1 MSVNQLALRKF
12 DDFSNDVIVVD
23 GLWGSG
29 KQLVSTLVG
38 GFDRVEHFKYNPD
51 YDYLCATAHLG
62 AMSQNATTT
71 LLQLIAGRNQYYN
84 LIGREV
90 NLRWRDETGPR
101 FHPTP
106 FRFLARLFS
115 KDGEKIASTIDREN
129 IANNIT
135 THCIFPVSRPFVDA
149 FGSRLKFIE
158 VVRHPLH
165 LVTHWSRFL
174 EPSRWR
180 RVREINLTVDFLD
193 HKVPWFAA
201 SWAERFV
208 NAKTFDQALLCV
220 DFLCNWVIDTFGA
233 VERDSS
239 AFHFV
244 QFENLVLNPS
254 DELGSL
260 SNFLGR
266 TQTKGM
272 KKIMR
277 QNAIPR
283 KNIADGPKMGQ
294 NYRWTA
300 LEKDETVYKDAMKMV
315 KESGSPDL
323 VETFLRT
330 ISRYNTTWNGPLAKF
345 E

>member
-1 MSVNQLALRKF
+1 MSQWPLRKF

-51 YDYLCATAHLG
+51 YDYLCAASHLQMMN
-62 AMSQNATTT
+62 ANATVT

-106 FRFLARLFS
+106 LKFVSRLFS
-115 KDGEKIASTIDREN
+115 KDGEAIAKSIDEQN

-135 THCIFPVSRPFVDA
+135 THCIYPVANPIIEA
-149 FGSRLKFIE
+149 FGDRLKFIE

-180 RVREINLTVDFLD
+180 RVREINLTVDCNGY
-193 HKVPWFAA
+193 KVPWFA
-201 SWAERFV
+201 SPWAEKFAQ
-208 NAKTFDQALLCV
+208 AKTFDQALMSV
-220 DFLCNWVIDTFGA
+220 DYLCNWVIDTA
-233 VERDSS
+233 QSENNLASK
-239 AFHFV
+239 FHFV
-244 QFENLVLNPS
+244 QFELLVLEPES
-254 DELGSL
+254 ELARLGE
-260 SNFLGR
+260 FLGR

-283 KNIADGPKMGQ
+283 ENIADGPKMGQ
-294 NYRWTA
+294 SYRWTA
-300 LEKDETVYKDAMKMV
+300 LEKDESVYSEAMEMINQQ
-315 KESGSPDL
+315 GSADL
-323 VETFLRT
+323 VSAFKKT
-330 ISRYNTTWNGPLAKF
+330 ISRYNSIWSGPLAKF

>member
-1 MSVNQLALRKF
+1 LSQWPLRKF

-29 KQLVSTLVG
+29 KQLVSTIVG
-38 GFDRVEHFKYNPD
+38 GFERVEHFKYNPD
-51 YDYLCATAHLG
+51 YDYLCAASHLQ
-62 AMSQNATTT
+62 AMNSNATVT

-106 FRFLARLFS
+106 LKFVSRLFS
-115 KDGEKIASTIDREN
+115 KDGEAIAKTIDEQN

-135 THCIFPVSRPFVDA
+135 THCIYPVASPIVEA
-149 FGSRLKFIE
+149 FGDRLKFIE

-180 RVREINLTVDFLD
+180 RVREINLTVDCNGY
-193 HKVPWFAA
+193 KVPWFAN
-201 SWAERFV
+201 SWAEKFAR
-208 NAKTFDQALLCV
+208 AKTFDQALMSV
-220 DFLCNWVIDTFGA
+220 DFLCNWVIDVA
-233 VERDSS
+233 QAKNADSK
-239 AFHFV
+239 FHFI
-244 QFENLVLNPS
+244 QFEKLVLNPTT
-254 DELGSL
+254 ELEALGE
-260 SNFLGR
+260 FLGR
-266 TQTKGM
+266 AQTKGM

-300 LEKDETVYKDAMKMV
+300 LEKDEKVYSEAMAMIHQQ
-315 KESGSPDL
+315 GSADL
-323 VETFLRT
+323 VAAFIKT
-330 ISRYNTTWNGPLAKF
+330 ISRYNSIWKGPLARF

>member
-1 MSVNQLALRKF
+1 MNNWPLKKF

-38 GFDRVEHFKYNPD
+38 GYERVEHFKYNPD
-51 YDYLCATAHLG
+51 YDYLCATAHLQ
-62 AMSQNATTT
+62 AMNSNATTT

-106 FRFLARLFS
+106 FKFVARLLS
-115 KDGEKIASTIDREN
+115 KDGEAIAKTIDEKN

-135 THCIFPVSRPFVDA
+135 THCILPVSAPIVEA
-149 FGSRLKFIE
+149 FGERLKFIE

-174 EPSRWR
+174 EPTRWR
-180 RVREINLTVDFLD
+180 RVREINLTVDCNG
-193 HKVPWFAA
+193 HKVPWFAN
-201 SWAERFV
+201 SWAEKFA
-208 NAKTFDQALLCV
+208 NANTFDQALLSV
-220 DFLCNWVIDTFGA
+220 DFLCNWVMDVSQSQGSDTA
-233 VERDSS
+233 K
-239 AFHFV
+239 FHFI
-244 QFENLVLNPS
+244 QFEKLVLDPFH
-254 DELGSL
+254 EIERLGT
-260 SNFLGR
+260 FLGR
-266 TQTKGM
+266 GQTRGM

-300 LEKDETVYKDAMKMV
+300 LEKDEKVYSEAMTMIHQQ
-315 KESGSPDL
+315 GSADL
-323 VETFLRT
+323 VAAFKKT
-330 ISRYNTTWNGPLAKF
+330 ISRYNSMWQGPLAKF

>member
-1 MSVNQLALRKF
+1 MSQWPLKKF
-12 DDFSNDVIVVD
+12 DDFGNDVVVVD

-38 GFDRVEHFKYNPD
+38 GFERVEHFKYNPD
-51 YDYLCATAHLG
+51 YDYLCATAHLD
-62 AMSQNATTT
+62 AMNNNATVT

-106 FRFLARLFS
+106 FKFLSRLFS
-115 KDGEKIASTIDREN
+115 KDGEAIAKTIDELN

-135 THCIFPVSRPFVDA
+135 THCIYPISQPIVDA

-174 EPSRWR
+174 EPNRWR
-180 RVREINLTVDFLD
+180 RVREINLTVDYKGN
-193 HKVPWFAA
+193 KVPWFAA
-201 SWAERFV
+201 TWAEDFAE
-208 NAKTFDQALLCV
+208 AKTFDQALLCV
-220 DFLCNWVIDTFGA
+220 NFLANWVMDVA
-233 VERDSS
+233 QAKPVDESK
-239 AFHFV
+239 FHFV
-244 QFENLVLNPS
+244 QFEKLVLDPDTEIS
-254 DELGSL
+254 RMGT
-260 SNFLGR
+260 FLGR
-266 TQTKGM
+266 TTTRGM

-300 LEKDETVYKDAMKMV
+300 LEKDENVYEEAMQMIH
-315 KESGSPDL
+315 EQGSPEL
-323 VETFLRT
+323 VASFLKT
-330 ISRYNTTWNGPLAKF
+330 IRRYNSIWQGPLARF
-345 E
+345 ER

>member
-1 MSVNQLALRKF
+1 LSQWPLKKF

-51 YDYLCATAHLG
+51 YDYLCAASHLQ
-62 AMSQNATTT
+62 AMNTNATVT

-106 FRFLARLFS
+106 LKFVSRLFS
-115 KDGEKIASTIDREN
+115 KDGEVIAKSIDEQN

-135 THCIFPVSRPFVDA
+135 THCIYPVATPIIEA
-149 FGSRLKFIE
+149 FGDRLKFIE

-180 RVREINLTVDFLD
+180 RVREINLTVDCNGY
-193 HKVPWFAA
+193 KVPWFAS
-201 SWAERFV
+201 SWAERFSQ
-208 NAKTFDQALLCV
+208 AKTFDQALMCV
-220 DFLCNWVIDTFGA
+220 DHLCNWVIDVVHSRKDLA
-233 VERDSS
+233 SK
-239 AFHFV
+239 FHFI
-244 QFENLVLNPS
+244 QFEKLVLEPES
-254 DELGSL
+254 ELANLGK
-260 SNFLGR
+260 FLDR
-266 TQTKGM
+266 SETKGM

-283 KNIADGPKMGQ
+283 ENIADGPKMGQ
-294 NYRWTA
+294 SYRWTA
-300 LEKDETVYKDAMKMV
+300 LEKDESVYSEAMEMINQQ
-315 KESGSPDL
+315 GSADL
-323 VETFLRT
+323 VASFKKT
-330 ISRYNTTWNGPLAKF
+330 ISRYNSIWSGPLAKF

>member
-1 MSVNQLALRKF
+1 MSQWPLKKF

-51 YDYLCATAHLG
+51 YDYLCASSFLNV
-62 AMSQNATTT
+62 MNKNATTT

-106 FRFLARLFS
+106 LKFLSRLFS
-115 KDGEKIASTIDREN
+115 KDGEAIAKTIDEQN

-135 THCIFPVSRPFVDA
+135 THCIYPVAEPIVEA
-149 FGSRLKFIE
+149 FGDRLKFIE

-165 LVTHWSRFL
+165 LVTHWARFL

-180 RVREINLTVDFLD
+180 RVREINLTVDCNGY
-193 HKVPWFAA
+193 KVPWFAS
-201 SWAERFV
+201 SWAEQFAR
-208 NAKTFDQALLCV
+208 AKTFDQALMSV
-220 DFLCNWVIDTFGA
+220 NFLTNWVIDVAQSKSTDKSKFYFI
-233 VERDSS
+233 E
-239 AFHFV
+239 
-244 QFENLVLNPS
+244 FEKLVLDPDTEIKN
-254 DELGSL
+254 LGE
-260 SNFLGR
+260 FLGR
-266 TQTKGM
+266 PQAKGM

-283 KNIADGPKMGQ
+283 VNIADGPKMGQ

-300 LEKDETVYKDAMKMV
+300 FERDEKVYADAMTMIR
-315 KESGSPDL
+315 EQGSPEL
-323 VETFLRT
+323 VVSFLKT
-330 ISRYNTTWNGPLAKF
+330 ITRYNSIWKGPLAKF

>member
-1 MSVNQLALRKF
+1 MSQWPLKKF

-51 YDYLCATAHLG
+51 YDYLCATSHLG
-62 AMSQNATTT
+62 AMNRNATVT

-106 FRFLARLFS
+106 FKFLSRLFS
-115 KDGEKIASTIDREN
+115 KDGEAIAKTIDEKN

-135 THCIFPVSRPFVDA
+135 THCIYPVSEPIAEA
-149 FGSRLKFIE
+149 FGQRLKFVE

-180 RVREINLTVDFLD
+180 RVREINLTVDCD
-193 HKVPWFAA
+193 GYKVPWFAS
-201 SWAERFV
+201 SWAEQF
-208 NAKTFDQALLCV
+208 AKANTFDQALLSV
-220 DFLCNWVIDTFGA
+220 NFLCNWVIDVHTSKLQDNSKFHV
-233 VERDSS
+233 VE
-239 AFHFV
+239 
-244 QFENLVLNPS
+244 FEKLVLDP
-254 DELGSL
+254 DTELLALGK
-260 SNFLGR
+260 FLGR
-266 TQTKGM
+266 PRAKGM

-300 LEKDETVYKDAMKMV
+300 LEKDEKVYSEAMMMIH
-315 KESGSPDL
+315 EQGSPDL
-323 VETFLRT
+323 VASFLKT
-330 ISRYNTTWNGPLAKF
+330 ISRFNSTWNGPLAKF